1 MGLSR
6 LADFVDKN
14 GGQLRYYFRQL
25 FLATGINGNNILH
38 VMLEY
43 ELPGTTVVVETN
55 TMAFDLKAPPLQA
68 AS

>member
-1 MGLSR
+1 

-14 GGQLRYYFRQL
+14 GGQLSIISGNCFWQR
-25 FLATGINGNNILH
+25 INGNNTSC
-38 VMLEY
+38 VLEY

-55 TMAFDLKAPPLQA
+55 TMVFDLKASPLQA